1 MTGADPL
8 PAEVTDEVFVM
19 PSDDR
24 DRADRGVSNAVLAER
39 LDRLRIDVDAHET
52 ADAGRHVALLAA
64 IGESQ
69 DAGAARGVALTE
81 RMDVAASRRETRMF
95 VLVGAL
101 VLAVLGLAGVQV
113 SGGGFG
119 GEGTV
124 GGVAAAATP

>member
-8 PAEVTDEVFVM
+8 PADPTDEVLAM
-19 PSDDR
+19 PDDR
-24 DRADRGVSNAVLAER
+24 GPTLAVLVER
-39 LDRLRIDVDAHET
+39 LDRLRIDVDGHET

-113 SGGGFG
+113 SGAGFG
-119 GEGTV
+119 VSGVV
-124 GGVAAAATP
+124 GAAAASP

>member
-1 MTGADPL
+1 MTQADPL
-8 PAEVTDEVFVM
+8 PADPTDEVLDM
-19 PSDDR
+19 PDDR
-24 DRADRGVSNAVLAER
+24 DRGPSVAVLAER
-39 LDRLRIDVDAHET
+39 IERLRIDVDAHET

-81 RMDVAASRRETRMF
+81 RLDASASQRESRMF

-113 SGGGFG
+113 SGAGFG
-119 GEGTV
+119 VSGVV
-124 GGVAAAATP
+124 GAAAASP